1 MREVTLETTVGSG
14 DLEVTYAVVG
24 QNWDTPEEYYE
35 ALRGV
40 KPDITQ
46 EQCEKALMDV
56 VNSQQ
61 NQGLMQTKKAP
72 VRDALKETGDPESDK
87 VEEAIAAH
95 KEWAPTYVISGGS
108 RGRIAGVT
116 KTKAGEVGKALL
128 EADPDQLKELAE
140 SLGINLG

>member
-14 DLEVTYAVVG
+14 DLEVTYTVTG

-35 ALRGV
+35 SLRGV
-40 KPDITQ
+40 KPDLTD

-72 VRDALKETGDPESDK
+72 VRDALKETGDVDSPE
-87 VEEAIAAH
+87 VAAAIADH
-95 KEWAPTYVISGGS
+95 QEWAPSYVISGGS

-116 KTKAGEVGKALL
+116 KTAAGEVGKALL
-128 EADPDQLKELAE
+128 EADPEQLKALAE
-140 SLGINLG
+140 SLGISL